1 MAFVTKKR
9 TVFNYQ
15 SPVAMYH
22 DNKSAN
28 KTIMGLLDYQRDMLE
43 EYMKQY
49 SAKNIAIELPTG
61 SGKTL
66 VGLVIG
72 EFRRRKEHEKVVFLC
87 PTNQLVNQVVEHANS
102 KYGIKAIAFC
112 GKQSEYSDKIKTDF
126 LRTEA
131 IAVTTYSSLFVQN
144 TFFLTLM

>member
-1 MAFVTKKR
+1 MAFVIKKKA
-9 TVFNYQ
+9 VFNYQ

-22 DNKSAN
+22 DNKSVN

-43 EYMKQY
+43 EYMKKY
-49 SAKNIAIELPTG
+49 DSKNIAIELPTG

-72 EFRRRKEHEKVVFLC
+72 EYRRRKEHEKVVFLC
-87 PTNQLVNQVVEHANS
+87 PTNQLVKQVVEHANN

-112 GKQSEYSDKIKTDF
+112 GKQSDYSEKDKSDF
-126 LRTEA
+126 NVS
-131 IAVTTYSSLFVQN
+131 ISGSFYSRMQFRYFS
-144 TFFLTLM
+144 

>member
-1 MAFVTKKR
+1 MAFVTKKIAE
-9 TVFNYQ
+9 FNYK

-22 DNKSAN
+22 DNKSTN
-28 KTIMGLLDYQRDMLE
+28 KKIMGLLDYQRDMLE

-49 SAKNIAIELPTG
+49 NMNNIAIELPTG

-87 PTNQLVNQVVEHANS
+87 PTNQLVNQVVEHANN
-102 KYGIKAIAFC
+102 KYGIKAVAFC
-112 GKQSEYSDKIKTDF
+112 GKQSEYSDKSKSDF
-126 LRTEA
+126 LRAEV
-131 IAVTTYSSLFVQN
+131 IGVTTYSSLFVQN
-144 TFFLTLM
+144 TFFLM

>member
-112 GKQSEYSDKIKTDF
+112 GKQSEYSDKSKADF
-126 LRTEA
+126 LRAEA
-131 IAVTTYSSLFVQN
+131 IADS
-144 TFFLTLM
+144 